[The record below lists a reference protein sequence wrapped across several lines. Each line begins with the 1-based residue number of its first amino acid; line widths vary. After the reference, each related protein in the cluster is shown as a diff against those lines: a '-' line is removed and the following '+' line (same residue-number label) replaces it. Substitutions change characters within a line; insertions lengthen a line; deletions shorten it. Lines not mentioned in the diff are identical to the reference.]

1 MRVTSHGVHPTDC
14 TQPPWRVRIAAVV
27 ASLGL
32 VVSAALRVEAQ
43 TTAQPARAVAIPS
56 IASLVPAKV
65 AYDADRELLTIEL
78 PPTDLPAA
86 TSQMEGMVSSP
97 IYLAVMPAS
106 CTAYSARAVVV
117 GAHGEQ
123 LPQTFLHHFDL
134 TDPDHRDLF
143 IPFALHILAVSKETP
158 PMVVPRLVFG
168 LPISK
173 GSRLIAWDML
183 HNPNAT
189 AYPGVR
195 ARLEFGCRPTGG
207 IFGSLFPIFR
217 GFPMTLDV
225 LAAVGRRAY
234 SLKSFDL
241 PPGRS
246 SKSIEGSPTIP
257 GTIVGLGGHLHDYGV
272 ALDFMDATTGEVLWH
287 VVPQRDSAG
296 HVLNLP
302 ITLFYNW
309 HRLGLHITP
318 GHRYR
323 LTASYDNP
331 TGHVIPAGGMG
342 VIGGMFIPD
351 HPDRWP
357 VVDPTNDAYVQD
369 MIESFGIGAPRD
381 MSGMRMASH

>member
-1 MRVTSHGVHPTDC
+1 MLAGASTWLLIT
-14 TQPPWRVRIAAVV
+14 AAVAAPLDAQV
-27 ASLGL
+27 AG
-32 VVSAALRVEAQ
+32 SAAPHPIGL
-43 TTAQPARAVAIPS
+43 PS
-56 IASLVPAKV
+56 IATLVPAKV
-65 AYDADRELLTIEL
+65 VYDADREVLTIEL
-78 PPTDLPAA
+78 PATNLPAA
-86 TSQMEGMVSSP
+86 TPQTEGMVSSP
-97 IYLAVMPAS
+97 IYLAVMPTS

-117 GAHGEQ
+117 GADGQQ

-143 IPFALHILAVSKETP
+143 LPFALHILAVSKETP
-158 PMVVPRLVFG
+158 PMVVPRLIFG

-189 AYPGVR
+189 AYPAVR
-195 ARLEFGCRPTGG
+195 ARLQFGCRPTGTG
-207 IFGSLFPIFR
+207 MLGALFPIFR

-225 LAAVGRRAY
+225 LAATGRRTY

-272 ALDFMDATTGEVLWH
+272 ALDFTDVTNGEVLWH
-287 VVPQRDSAG
+287 VVPKRDSTG
-296 HVLNLP
+296 HVLDLP
-302 ITLFYNW
+302 ITMFYNW

-318 GHRYR
+318 DHRYR

-342 VIGGMFIPD
+342 VLGGMFIPD

-369 MIESFGIGAPRD
+369 MIESFGIGAPPD
-381 MSGMRMASH
+381 MSGMRMAH